1 MNLFIG
7 NLPLKATEQDLCA
20 LLRLPEREAQRR
32 LRIFKKADRAGRT
45 LRFGIVHVDSDA
57 DLRKLLSRNRDARL
71 QGQPLYVREFVPR
84 AAGNERRAIDWRSR
98 PWRHAERRCAER
110 RAGP

>member
-7 NLPLKATEQDLCA
+7 NLPSRATERDLCA
-20 LLRLPEREAQRR
+20 VLRLSQREARGR
-32 LRIFKKADRAGRT
+32 MRIFKKADRAGHT

-57 DLRKLLSRNRDARL
+57 DLRKLIDRNRHAEL
-71 QGQPLYVREFVPR
+71 QGQRLSVREFVPR

-98 PWRHAERRCAER
+98 SWPHAERRLAER
-110 RAGP
+110 RANP